1 MMNQDDR
8 QPLQP
13 LQIDHIDWLIDSP
26 SNRAEFDSKQNT
38 ASKQDRKIN
47 RWVCACREIPWAR
60 QLRTDPPKNKRRY
73 LICRHTHHT
82 FFWILTDWQCQ
93 RLPADALGNGPEK
106 PMDEWN
112 AHFRITFI
120 HTSIGSGTYWN
131 EWKYIY
137 EQGSCSRSQ
146 SEKYEPPII
155 REREKKRRRHITLCT
170 LSIIWV
176 RVI

>member
-8 QPLQP
+8 QP

-38 ASKQDRKIN
+38 ASKQDRKVN
-47 RWVCACREIPWAR
+47 RWVGVCVAR
-60 QLRTDPPKNKRRY
+60 YPGRDSSVLTRQKTTLLDMQ
-73 LICRHTHHT
+73 THATH
-82 FFWILTDWQCQ
+82 FSEFSLTDTVRDFLLMLLVMAQ
-93 RLPADALGNGPEK
+93 RNRWIDEMHTYAL
-106 PMDEWN
+106 
-112 AHFRITFI
+112 

-137 EQGSCSRSQ
+137 EQGSCSHSQ

>member
-8 QPLQP
+8 QP

-38 ASKQDRKIN
+38 ASKQDRKLN
-47 RWVCACREIPWAR
+47 RWVGVCREIPRAR
-60 QLRTDPPKNKRRY
+60 QLRTDPPKKNDATWY
-73 LICRHTHHT
+73 VGTHTTH
-82 FFWILTDWQCQ
+82 FSEFSLTDTVRDFLLMLLVMAQ
-93 RLPADALGNGPEK
+93 RSRWIDEMHTYAL
-106 PMDEWN
+106 
-112 AHFRITFI
+112 